1 MKFFP
6 KGSIKLSGVE
16 FMRKKKKKQLNKKVE
31 DVKVVIVRDEQF
43 EREEMEYEQILM
55 SDQD

>member
-1 MKFFP
+1 
-6 KGSIKLSGVE
+6 
-16 FMRKKKKKQLNKKVE
+16 MRKKKKKQLNKKVE